1 MHQQEKPWI
10 NLAWR
15 LHGIYTQVPSV
26 KHKNV
31 YFISVPVLSCSLFVV
46 CFPWLITVEL
56 SGHLPT
62 WDFILTFLLNNMRPA
77 KTIYIRHILKA
88 SFYSQINRYTRNT
101 ELPWKSAPAP
111 ARSER
116 TVENCQDRKWCVLMV
131 CRCD

>member
-15 LHGIYTQVPSV
+15 FHGLYTQVPSV
-26 KHKNV
+26 KHKKV
-31 YFISVPVLSCSLFVV
+31 YFISMPILSCTL
-46 CFPWLITVEL
+46 PWLITVEL
-56 SGHLPT
+56 PGHLPT

-77 KTIYIRHILKA
+77 KTIYMRHILKA

-101 ELPWKSAPAP
+101 ELPRKSAPAP

-116 TVENCQDRKWCVLMV
+116 TVGNCQGRKLCVLVV